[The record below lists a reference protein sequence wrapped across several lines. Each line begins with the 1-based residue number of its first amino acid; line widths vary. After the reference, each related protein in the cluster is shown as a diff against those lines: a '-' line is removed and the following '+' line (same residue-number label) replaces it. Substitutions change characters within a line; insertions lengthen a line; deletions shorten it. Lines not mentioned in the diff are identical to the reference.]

1 MYNLVLVKCTASIL
15 PLKCTTAL
23 ISISF
28 QLISQSNLKPVPAM
42 FTGAQHLETKVNV
55 VERIACRMDDVIVIA
70 AN

>member
-1 MYNLVLVKCTASIL
+1 MYNVCTASIL

-42 FTGAQHLETKVNV
+42 FTGAQHFETKVNA
-55 VERIACRMDDVIVIA
+55 VERIVCRMDDVVAIA